1 MIEWIFAQIPLW
13 VYITSGLLFVGAMFY
28 FFSPILVPLWNITP
42 RWVKYVL
49 GVIAALFSAYVLGMN
64 RASKAAKARQAA
76 IEAQANQRREDND
89 RAIRNR
95 PDDKLDRD
103 FDKWVR

>member
-13 VYITSGLLFVGAMFY
+13 VYITATLLFVGAMFY

-49 GVIAALFSAYVLGMN
+49 GVVAALFSAYVLGMN
-64 RASKAAKARQAA
+64 RASRAAKEHQKQL
-76 IEAQANQRREDND
+76 EAQANQHREDQD
-89 RAIRNR
+89 REIRQR
-95 PDDKLDRD
+95 PDDKLDSD

>member
-13 VYITSGLLFVGAMFY
+13 VYITATLLFVGAMFY

-42 RWVKYVL
+42 NWVKYVL

-76 IEAQANQRREDND
+76 IEAQANTKREEIHRDVENRD
-89 RAIRNR
+89 RTAI
-95 PDDKLDRD
+95 DRD